1 MKKYI
6 LGVLL
11 ASTLFIRSG
20 LCGDSKYERLRAD
33 IHSQNLLQLKTD
45 LRDNE
50 HLSQELYAV
59 LIDEARQIHANLAK
73 ELSLFDYL
81 MLYGGGL
88 LSSILLAMAVES
100 FDTYNRK
107 VGEHSLFLNVQ
118 ITQDA
123 QDEALGNMFITGI
136 LGCWC
141 AYIAKRGYDLTHGS
155 FARAVGNADSIVWA
169 LEKAKDF
176 YSDL

>member
-1 MKKYI
+1 
-6 LGVLL
+6 
-11 ASTLFIRSG
+11 
-20 LCGDSKYERLRAD
+20 
-33 IHSQNLLQLKTD
+33 
-45 LRDNE
+45 
-50 HLSQELYAV
+50 
-59 LIDEARQIHANLAK
+59 
-73 ELSLFDYL
+73 

-118 ITQDA
+118 ITQDV

-176 YSDL
+176 YSDDI